1 MMFNIFEIMD
11 KLIELR
17 NTYSILECSNKWYFV
32 IGDIYFEA
40 LRDSIPN
47 WMQVIYKNN
56 NGGNRYRNI
65 PIEIDYANRIVVS
78 LERQRIPR

>member
-1 MMFNIFEIMD
+1 MFNIFEIMD

-32 IGDIYFEA
+32 IGDIYFEV
-40 LRDSIPN
+40 LRNNIHN
-47 WMQVIYKNN
+47 WMNVIYKDNN
-56 NGGNRYRNI
+56 VENRYRDI
-65 PIEIDYANRIVVS
+65 PIDIDYTNRTVVS